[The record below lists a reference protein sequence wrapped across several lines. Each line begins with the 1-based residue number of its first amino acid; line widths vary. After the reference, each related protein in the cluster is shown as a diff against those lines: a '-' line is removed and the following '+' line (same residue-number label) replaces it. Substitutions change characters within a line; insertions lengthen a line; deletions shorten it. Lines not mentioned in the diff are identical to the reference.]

1 MRIQTLAER
10 IDYLTQN
17 ESKKTIAEITEQ
29 LGITY
34 DEYEKLTVLAMPA
47 IKFKN
52 EYLHALQLVR
62 MYQNQL
68 AAAKVKINRLEKEL
82 KGETA

>member
-10 IDYLTQN
+10 IEYLALN
-17 ESKKTIAEITEQ
+17 ESKKPIAEIVEE

-52 EYLHALQLVR
+52 EYLHAVQLVR

-68 AAAKVKINRLEKEL
+68 ASAKAKINRLEKE